1 METEIK
7 VVSPIWWNI
16 MVFFGVFFLQNPRHS
31 KLEKADILEMTVR
44 YLRNVQR
51 QQVKSKLDYPFVP
64 YYGMA
69 ILFSPH
75 SHQLNQTEAWS
86 IKQTVLRWYLMGI
99 SVSELTAVRE
109 HDEYDDVRYKSVSVF
124 ETTTHN
130 GLRLRLCLSVLNLP

>member
-1 METEIK
+1 MEIWKLKLNLYPQFDEIL
-7 VVSPIWWNI
+7 WFFL
-16 MVFFGVFFLQNPRHS
+16 VFFFLQNPRHS

-75 SHQLNQTEAWS
+75 SHQLNQTEA
-86 IKQTVLRWYLMGI
+86 
-99 SVSELTAVRE
+99 
-109 HDEYDDVRYKSVSVF
+109 
-124 ETTTHN
+124 
-130 GLRLRLCLSVLNLP
+130 